1 MKGIN
6 PINKMIKILIVDD
19 HQLVID
25 GIKLMIDGEEDMTVV
40 AEAHN
45 GQEAI
50 DSLPD
55 KEVDVILMDLN
66 MPIMNG
72 LDATKIIHE
81 SNPDIK
87 IIGLSMLNDLKLIR
101 KLINYGAIGYLIKN
115 AGKEEVINAIK
126 TVNNGNQY
134 FDQKTLNSLLT
145 NKSAETK
152 KSKSN
157 LFPKLSRREKEIL
170 QLIMDEF
177 TSNEIA
183 IKLFISSGTVE
194 THRRNII
201 NKLGVRNTAGMIR
214 VVMDYGLLN

>member
-101 KLINYGAIGYLIKN
+101 KLINYGATGYLIKN

>member
-214 VVMDYGLLN
+214 VVMDYGLLS